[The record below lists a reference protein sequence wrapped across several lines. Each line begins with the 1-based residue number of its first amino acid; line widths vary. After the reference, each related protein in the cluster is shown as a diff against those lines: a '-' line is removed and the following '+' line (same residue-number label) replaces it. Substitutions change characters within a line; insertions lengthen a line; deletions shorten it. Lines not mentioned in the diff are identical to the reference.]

1 MYNVSGMKTIAVNKK
16 ARFNYFIT
24 DEIEAGIVLE
34 GSEVKSIRSGNVSLN
49 ESFVIIQKDE
59 IFLKNAYIKPY
70 EKAGVFIPDSR
81 RNRKLLLSKQEIL
94 KLEKKIEAQGFTILP
109 LKIYLKG
116 NFVKVQIGVGKGKK
130 LYDKREDLKEK
141 TIKKDL
147 QRKSYI

>member
-49 ESFVIIQKDE
+49 ESFVIIQKGE

>member
-1 MYNVSGMKTIAVNKK
+1 MYNVNGMKTIAVNKK